1 MSTLTPG
8 TYEIDA
14 AHSNLGFSV
23 RHAGIAK
30 VRGTMAVFSGSL
42 TVGDPIT
49 ASSATVQ
56 IDAASV
62 DTGNEQRDQHLTS
75 PDFWNAEQNPNWT
88 FTSTSVSG
96 TPDDLKVSGDLTING
111 VTKTVTLNAELDGV
125 GTGPEQETR
134 AAFSGT
140 TSISRKDFELTWN
153 VALEGG
159 GVLVGDKVAIEL
171 EVVGILQG

>member
-1 MSTLTPG
+1 MATLTPG
-8 TYEIDA
+8 TYTIDA

-30 VRGTMAVFSGSL
+30 VRGSMAVFSGSL
-42 TVGDPIT
+42 VVADPIT
-49 ASSATVQ
+49 GSSANVT

-62 DTGNEQRDQHLTS
+62 DTGNEGRDQHLTS
-75 PDFWNAEQNPNWT
+75 PDFWNAEQNPEWT
-88 FTSTSVSG
+88 FTTTSVSG
-96 TPDDLKVSGDLTING
+96 SAQDLTVSGDLTING
-111 VTKTVTLNAELDGV
+111 VTKPVTLQAELEGV

-140 TSISRKDFELTWN
+140 TSISRKDFNLTWN

-159 GVLVGDKVAIEL
+159 GVLVGDKVNVEL
-171 EVVGILQG
+171 EVVGILDQ

>member
-88 FTSTSVSG
+88 FTPPRS
-96 TPDDLKVSGDLTING
+96 
-111 VTKTVTLNAELDGV
+111 
-125 GTGPEQETR
+125 
-134 AAFSGT
+134 AAPPMT
-140 TSISRKDFELTWN
+140 
-153 VALEGG
+153 
-159 GVLVGDKVAIEL
+159 
-171 EVVGILQG
+171 